1 MESFE
6 QQLQQMWQQGG
17 RELAV
22 AFLRRAL
29 SADMTLN
36 NLLSALQFGDVTP
49 HLKTITVRDVFGRQ
63 QPTPAA
69 EGTAARPVRAAAAPK
84 ARRRRR
90 SAAELDQVRTEVVA
104 MLVAEPGSLNTSQ
117 LVAGLGQKGHELD
130 TMRVNALLR
139 GLLKE
144 GLVADLGGK
153 PKAWRATPALRR
165 QNG

>member
-29 SADMTLN
+29 SADMNLH
-36 NLLSALQFGDVTP
+36 NLLSALQFADVTP
-49 HLKTITVRDVFGRQ
+49 HLKSITVREVFSRQ
-63 QPTPAA
+63 PPAPSA
-69 EGTAARPVRAAAAPK
+69 EGAAARGPARAAAAPK

-90 SAAELDQVRTEVVA
+90 SAAELDEVRKLVVA
-104 MLVAEPGSLNTSQ
+104 MLVAEPGSLNTTQ
-117 LVAGLGQKGHELD
+117 LVAGLAQKGQELD

-139 GLLKE
+139 ALLKDN
-144 GLVADLGGK
+144 LVADLGGK
-153 PKAWRATPALRR
+153 PKAWRATPTLRR
-165 QNG
+165 QG